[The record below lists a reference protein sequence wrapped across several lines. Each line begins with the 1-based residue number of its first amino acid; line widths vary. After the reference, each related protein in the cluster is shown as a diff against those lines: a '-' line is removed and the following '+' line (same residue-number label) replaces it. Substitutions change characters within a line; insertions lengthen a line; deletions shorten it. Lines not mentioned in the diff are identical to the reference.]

1 MTGFPRY
8 FSGAALAMSAL
19 LVTGAAQAAA
29 NASQGHDPWT
39 AVPAWPTACYSSQDK
54 FNDQVNAARQT
65 VQAERSQQEEI
76 NNRISAQ
83 TGPGG
88 SEDPMEQARRMQEAM
103 MKDPQHAMEQMQ
115 AMGAADPAAT
125 QQRALAVKT
134 RYEEV
139 KAGDKRFIAE
149 YHAAK
154 KAMLEP
160 ARSRAQAL
168 RKRADSQLVHTAE
181 GDMWPEWAYQE
192 ERGIVQDANTAYGTF
207 CATWFGTGGKVPAY
221 LQQRKSFLVNE
232 RIPAL
237 DKIDATVTAQQMLGH
252 STEGYRSVAP
262 YDAVDDYLV
271 LAYDLF
277 GLRNA
282 DPARCGQKQIC
293 EDQLDPMR

>member
-1 MTGFPRY
+1 MAGFPRY
-8 FSGAALAMSAL
+8 FSGAALAMSAM

-39 AVPAWPTACYSSQDK
+39 AVPAWPTACYSSQDH

-65 VQAERSQQEEI
+65 VQAELSRQEEV
-76 NNRISAQ
+76 NKRIAAQ
-83 TGPGG
+83 SGPGG
-88 SEDPMEQARRMQEAM
+88 AEDPMEQARRMQEAM

-139 KAGDKRFIAE
+139 QAGDKRFIAE
-149 YHAAK
+149 YKAAK

-160 ARSRAQAL
+160 ARARMRAL
-168 RKRADSQLVHTAE
+168 LKRAAPYWVGSATDGTYPKWV
-181 GDMWPEWAYQE
+181 YQE
-192 ERGIVQDANTAYGTF
+192 SVGIVQDANRAYVPF
-207 CATWFGTGGKVPAY
+207 CATWFGTGGRVPVY
-221 LQQRKSFLVNE
+221 LQQRKNFFVNE

-237 DKIDATVTAQQMLGH
+237 DKLDATLATQQMLGH
-252 STEGYRSVAP
+252 NTEGYRSTAP
-262 YDAVDDYLV
+262 YTAVEDYLQ

-277 GLRNA
+277 GLRSSSA
-282 DPARCGQKQIC
+282 IECQLSQTC
-293 EDQLDPMR
+293 EVQLDNE